1 VIWSRGINPFCWS
14 VVYSTSTLVLTFL
27 FNNMSFIKFLGT
39 AGARFVMMKQL
50 RASGGLWLS
59 VGGTNLAIDPGPGA
73 LVRCLNSKPKLD
85 PATLD
90 GILLTHKHLDHSG
103 DVNVMIE
110 AMTDGGF
117 KKRGVLFA
125 PADALDEDPVVL
137 KYVRDYV
144 KKVEILKE
152 NSEYKIGEI
161 KFFTARRHRHRV
173 ETYGINFETM
183 PRTISLVTDTK
194 FFPELPD
201 LYRGEI
207 LIIHVVRL
215 EPVRDAPIEHLSIE
229 DVKVVISKARP
240 KLTIL
245 THFGMT
251 MIKAKPWVV
260 AAELEKEL
268 GLRVVAASDGMKIDL
283 EEV

>member
-1 VIWSRGINPFCWS
+1 
-14 VVYSTSTLVLTFL
+14 
-27 FNNMSFIKFLGT
+27 MSFIKFLGT
-39 AGARFVMMKQL
+39 AGARFVVMKQL
-50 RASGGLWLS
+50 RASGGVWLS
-59 VGGTNLAIDPGPGA
+59 MGGTNLSIDPGPGA
-73 LVRCLNSKPKLD
+73 LVRCLSSKPKLD
-85 PATLD
+85 PSTLD

-125 PADALDEDPVVL
+125 PRDALEEDPVVL
-137 KYVRDYV
+137 KYIKDYV

-152 NSEYKIGEI
+152 NSEYQIGEI
-161 KFFTARRHRHRV
+161 KFSTARKHQHRV
-173 ETYGINFETM
+173 ETYGINFKTS
-183 PRTISLVTDTK
+183 PRAISLIADTK

-207 LIIHVVRL
+207 LIVHVVRL
-215 EPVRDAPIEHLSIE
+215 EPVKDVPIEHLSIE
-229 DVKVVISKARP
+229 DVKTIAKKAKP
-240 KLTIL
+240 KLIIL

-260 AAELEKEL
+260 AAEMEKEL
-268 GLRVVAASDGMKIDL
+268 GLKVIAASDGMKIDL